1 MEKIDYLKGFINAN
15 QLKYLAETML
25 KSSYRNYLVKCVQ
38 KLQCN
43 IYWPR
48 EEIIMECLIPQL
60 QDAKLIKLI
69 VFANERRFFLESWQ
83 QKKFDDALLNGK
95 PLNFVQDNHSKLA
108 YNILRELHYQ
118 LHYPQGKLV
127 SITARIVYDI
137 IIIEL

>member
-1 MEKIDYLKGFINAN
+1 
-15 QLKYLAETML
+15 ML

-69 VFANERRFFLESWQ
+69 VFANERGFF
-83 QKKFDDALLNGK
+83 FRI
-95 PLNFVQDNHSKLA
+95 LA
-108 YNILRELHYQ
+108 AEKIRR
-118 LHYPQGKLV
+118 
-127 SITARIVYDI
+127 RIV
-137 IIIEL
+137 EWQTT